1 MWRPLSGG
9 NYDGMEFRLSGR
21 SARQIE
27 YTAGR
32 QNILADEYE
41 VFYKEKLDDMSF
53 GLPSFSDQ
61 TVGGGK

>member
-41 VFYKEKLDDMSF
+41 ALYKKKLDMPFELS
-53 GLPSFSDQ
+53 SFSDQ
-61 TVGGGK
+61 TVGDGK